1 MYHCNT
7 FVVGL
12 FENPALREYTAF
24 SLNSTP
30 SSSSLCS
37 LYLAL
42 PNSPFLQNDRI
53 CPVVLRTFLVS
64 IYNCGSTSAAG
75 ASLQLPPN
83 KPLRQGLNVISE
95 HKEAP
100 YIHIYTVRLP
110 PDYHRKS
117 FSQHVSTVEDNHPA
131 SQLSLPL
138 GGLVDPRNEGWV
150 LFDRTSLAAT
160 ACRLSTT
167 P

>member
-1 MYHCNT
+1 MYHCNP

-12 FENPALREYTAF
+12 FENLALRGYSAF

-37 LYLAL
+37 LCLAL
-42 PNSPFLQNDRI
+42 PNGPFLQNDRT

-64 IYNCGSTSAAG
+64 IYNCGCTSAAG
-75 ASLQLPPN
+75 ASLQLPSN
-83 KPLRQGLNVISE
+83 KPLRQGFNVISE
-95 HKEAP
+95 HKQTP
-100 YIHIYTVRLP
+100 YIPIYTVRLP
-110 PDYHRKS
+110 PNYHRKS
-117 FSQHVSTVEDNHPA
+117 FSQHVSTVEDIHPA

-138 GGLVDPRNEGWV
+138 GGLVDPQNEGWV
-150 LFDRTSLAAT
+150 LSDRTSLAAT